1 MGKNRTDWRIFILA
15 LLFLLCS
22 ALPGIWC
29 GIACLRLRP
38 ARAARAGAV
47 QAMQGDARKLVAL
60 TFDDGPRRSTTTAL
74 LDGLSQRG
82 VHATFFLIGQNV
94 DGNEDLVLRMD
105 REGHQIG
112 IHSYRH
118 KMLTGLNAADF
129 YAEVGA
135 LRERLEELV
144 GHDSL
149 LLRPPYGKIDNAV
162 RRMAG
167 CPIILWSI
175 DPEDWSDEDT
185 GRQVALITGQA
196 RDGDIILLH
205 DIYPSSVETAL
216 RVVDELHAQGF
227 YFTTIDEL
235 FAAKGLALR
244 PGETYNC
251 ARD

>member
-1 MGKNRTDWRIFILA
+1 LEKKRSDWRLFILA
-15 LLFLLCS
+15 VLFLLCS
-22 ALPGIWC
+22 ALPGIWL
-29 GIACLRLRP
+29 GTACLAYQAGRP
-38 ARAARAGAV
+38 AGAALEASAAPR
-47 QAMQGDARKLVAL
+47 LVAL

-82 VHATFFLIGQNV
+82 VRATFFLIGQNL

-129 YAEVGA
+129 YEEVGA
-135 LRERLEELV
+135 LRERLETLL

-149 LLRPPYGKIDNAV
+149 VLRPPYGMVNAAV
-162 RRMAG
+162 RRQAG
-167 CPIILWSI
+167 APIILWSI

-185 GRQVALITGQA
+185 ARQVALITSQA
-196 RDGDIILLH
+196 EDGDIILLH

-216 RVVDELHAQGF
+216 EVVDALHEEGF
-227 YFTTIDEL
+227 YFVTIDEL
-235 FAAKGLALR
+235 FAAKRIELK
-244 PGETYNC
+244 PGESYTC
-251 ARD
+251 AKD